1 MAKKTEEGRGVR
13 GTGELEGFGKADG
26 SAVVCEPARGILIP
40 PLYFTIKSLQ
50 GTRL

>member
-13 GTGELEGFGKADG
+13 GTGELEGFGNG

-40 PLYFTIKSLQ
+40 PLYFTVKSLQ
-50 GTRL
+50 GTRI